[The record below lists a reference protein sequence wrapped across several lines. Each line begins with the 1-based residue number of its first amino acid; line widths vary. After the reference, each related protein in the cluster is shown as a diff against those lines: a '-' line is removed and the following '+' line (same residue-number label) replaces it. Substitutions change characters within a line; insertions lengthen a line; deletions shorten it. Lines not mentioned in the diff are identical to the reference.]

1 MTSFVH
7 VHYPAEHPGVARFAA
22 VVSAAGEMRRGFDS
36 TRGLGTLMLAAV
48 VAALVVLADRAV
60 DSWTDGGLMAA
71 WVALWVVAF
80 GAIALFAG
88 TTKRMAAA
96 VVEGLDAWSH
106 SVAQRR
112 ADERLW
118 ASAQSDPRV
127 MADLTAAIARSDV
140 QVPGKTLA
148 KTAVPA
154 TATPWRS
161 LRQAVESWR
170 VSARAAQADAQ
181 LWDLARS
188 DPRVLADVMAAESR
202 ADVHVAAAASVPA
215 VTQVL
220 IRAEKAAVLL
230 RDAAFARRRR
240 LAFHT

>member
-36 TRGLGTLMLAAV
+36 TRSLASLLLAAV
-48 VAALVVLADRAV
+48 VSALVVLADRAV

-88 TTKRMAAA
+88 STKRMATA
-96 VVEGLDAWSH
+96 VVKGLDAWSYR
-106 SVAQRR
+106 VAQQR

-127 MADLTAAIARSDV
+127 MADLNAAIARSDG
-140 QVPGKTLA
+140 QAPGKALA
-148 KTAVPA
+148 KTSASAA
-154 TATPWRS
+154 TASPRRS
-161 LRQAVESWR
+161 LRQVAESWR
-170 VSARAAQADAQ
+170 VSARAAQADAH

-188 DPRVLADVMAAESR
+188 DPRVMSDVMAARSR
-202 ADVHVAAAASVPA
+202 AEVHAAPPSSVPA

-220 IRAEKAAVLL
+220 IRAEKASAL
-230 RDAAFARRRR
+230 RDAVFAHRR
-240 LAFHT
+240 LAF